1 MKTIVHKKM
10 SREISILLLFLAT
23 FWGCNPF
30 PTDGITD
37 PGLLAKKGYFYI
49 ADRGSNSLVMLDAS
63 MLELKRWSLNLI
75 APDTVALQ
83 GITFGGK
90 NVWLAFSGNEK
101 IIAKVDA
108 TGDTLAVIHSIPV
121 PPVVS
126 GATQGTIRGIG
137 VEGNNMWV
145 VNSGSATYALSP
157 TLYKIDLLTDLVSTS
172 YLMPSPSPR
181 GITYAAMTPDV
192 YGAVPLTGLYYTDNT
207 TKKVHYFNNKSPFFD
222 SAFTA
227 PIPPAGTTYDQ
238 PLGITNDG
246 TSFYTLSYSSIA
258 SYLFKCTSTGY
269 VESSYKLPYKYPVAV
284 VWSNYDIRFID
295 PPAVSAISPAFGSQ
309 ATTQK
314 VSILGTGFKNNA
326 TVSLGAGITVSN
338 LTYVSPTT
346 LTANLIIDSLA
357 VIGKRTVE
365 VVNPDGRV
373 GKADSIFTVTPY
385 SAVPVVEYLYV
396 ADNTLDSLFQIR
408 VSDSTIVQSWSTKSL
423 SVSHC
428 RGMAFD
434 GTNLWM
440 AFNSTDYKIHKVNT
454 NMAGATLISDLSF
467 SCPSIGNAPTVQN
480 LTYNNGALWLAQTTV
495 TQGII
500 YKLDPATG
508 AVLDSIITPGAAGA
522 RGIVFR
528 NGLLYCNDRDTKNIS
543 SCDPAVKTW
552 TTAFPEPVPP
562 AGTTSTTGM
571 FFNGTNFW
579 MANSGGATAL
589 SDVLMEVSPTGSVL
603 RYLTSPYAGG
613 TAAPWGIVYIAK

>member
-284 VWSNYDIRFID
+284 VWSNYDIRTID
-295 PPAVSAISPAFGSQ
+295 PPAV
-309 ATTQK
+309 TTINPSSGAVGTTK
-314 VSILGTGFKNNA
+314 AVTINGTGFKSGITLDA
-326 TVSLGAGITVSN
+326 GPGITVSN
-338 LTYVSPTT
+338 LTYVTATT
-346 LTANLIIDSLA
+346 LTANLVIDA
-357 VIGKRTVE
+357 AATFGKRNI
-365 VVNPDGRV
+365 VVTNPDGRV
-373 GKADSIFTVTPY
+373 GRADSIFSVT
-385 SAVPVVEYLYV
+385 SVPLTEYLFV
-396 ADNTLDSLFQIR
+396 TDITSDSLFQIR
-408 VSDSTIVQSWSTKSL
+408 LTDSVIVQAWSTKS
-423 SVSHC
+423 VSPSHP
-428 RGMAFD
+428 RGLAYD
-434 GTNLWM
+434 GTNLWIS
-440 AFNSTDYKIHKVNT
+440 FNSTDYRIYKINS
-454 NMAGATLISDLSF
+454 NMAGATLIADTSF
-467 SCPSIGNAPTVQN
+467 SCPSLGSAPTVQN
-480 LTYNNGALWLAQTTV
+480 ITYDNGALWLVQTT
-495 TQGII
+495 TLQGII
-500 YKLDPATG
+500 YKISTTG
-508 AVLDSIITPGAAGA
+508 VVLDSVIAPGAAGA
-522 RGIVFR
+522 RGIVFK
-528 NGLLYCNDRDTKNIS
+528 NGLLYCNDRDSKNIS

-552 TTAFPEPVPP
+552 TTAFAEPVPP

-571 FFNGTNFW
+571 YYNGTNYW

-589 SDVLMEVSPTGSVL
+589 SDVLMEVSPAGAVL
-603 RYLTSPYAGG
+603 RYITAPYAG
-613 TAAPWGIVYIAK
+613 AAQPWGIVYIAK